1 VAKRFTAAQKQQALK
16 DFQAVLEEK
25 EPKRGRR
32 FRGRRAE
39 AFAARQYAAY
49 QEAGGE
55 EGTGQTF
62 REYLRDNWA
71 SILSQ
76 LLAILLPLLTKGAV

>member
-1 VAKRFTAAQKQQALK
+1 MAKRITAAQRQQAHK

-25 EPKRGRR
+25 EPGRGRR

-39 AFAARQYAAY
+39 AFSSRQYAKYMA
-49 QEAGGE
+49 EGGE
-55 EGTGQTF
+55 EGTGLTF
-62 REYLRDNWA
+62 KDWLKQNWA

>member
-1 VAKRFTAAQKQQALK
+1 VAKRITAAQKQQALK
-16 DFQAVLEEK
+16 DFRAVLDEK
-25 EPKRGRR
+25 EPGRGRR
-32 FRGRRAE
+32 FKGRRAE
-39 AFAARQYAAY
+39 AFSARQYAKY
-49 QEAGGE
+49 QAEGGE

-62 REYLRDNWA
+62 KEWLRDNWA

>member
-1 VAKRFTAAQKQQALK
+1 MAKRITAAQRKQAHK

-32 FRGRRAE
+32 FKGRRAE
-39 AFAARQYAAY
+39 AFSARQFAKF

-55 EGTGQTF
+55 DGTGQTF
-62 REYLRDNWA
+62 KEWLKDNWA

-76 LLAILLPLLTKGAV
+76 LLAILLPLLTKGAL